1 MPPDHDA
8 AYTRT
13 VTVLLMSAYTFNSMD
28 RSIISI
34 IAAPLKADLLLS
46 DTQLGLL
53 GGTAFAALY
62 ALGGIPIA
70 RLAERVS
77 RVNVIAAALLLWSA
91 LTSLCAAAGG
101 FISLLVIRAGV
112 GLAEAGCSPPAH
124 SLISDYHPPAERA
137 SALSVYSCGISL
149 GYILAAL
156 VGGYVAEEA
165 GWRAACFA
173 VGVPGVLTALMIKA
187 FVREPPRGRWDG
199 VAGPASSAAIVGAAG
214 TAGSARFSVARELRE
229 LRAVTGALLL
239 NPPVRH
245 MVLGIT
251 LGGFAAYGF
260 YAFVPPYFSRAFGLG
275 YAATGYIAAF
285 TGGVTVGIGI
295 LAGGFVADRLARH
308 RLHWYALVPALG
320 GLVALPLYVLTVS
333 ATDWRTAAAALGAAG
348 FFQYASLGPTFG
360 VVQNA
365 VAAHR
370 RATATALLYIC
381 LSVIALGFGPM
392 FAGWVIDRVADHLFS
407 GGGRIF
413 ETACPGGA
421 AAVHAP
427 PALALVCR
435 STLALATRRG
445 LLVTLVFF
453 AWGAAHYFMAAT
465 GFHRLRPRASVA
477 SSVQSDSM

>member
-1 MPPDHDA
+1 MPPDDSA
-8 AYTRT
+8 AYKCT

-34 IAAPLKADLLLS
+34 IAAPLKADLLLN

-77 RVNVIAAALLLWSA
+77 RVNIITAALLLWSG
-91 LTSLCAAAGG
+91 LTALCAAAGG
-101 FISLLVIRAGV
+101 FISLLAIRAGV
-112 GLAEAGCSPPAH
+112 GVAEAGCSPPAH

-137 SALSVYSCGISL
+137 SALSIYSCGISL
-149 GYILAAL
+149 GYILAAV
-156 VGGYVAEEA
+156 VGGYVAERA
-165 GWRAACFA
+165 GWRAACLA
-173 VGVPGVLTALMIKA
+173 VGGPGVLTALIIKA
-187 FVREPPRGRWDG
+187 VVREPPRGRWDS
-199 VAGPASSAAIVGAAG
+199 VPSAATAC
-214 TAGSARFSVARELRE
+214 TAGSAGFSLAREVRE
-229 LRAVTGALLL
+229 LRAVAGALLS

-251 LGGFAAYGF
+251 LGGLAAYGF

-275 YAATGYIAAF
+275 YATTGYIAAV
-285 TGGVTVGIGI
+285 TGGVTVGFGI

-308 RLHWYALVPALG
+308 RLRWYALVPALG
-320 GLVALPLYVLTVS
+320 GLVALPLYVVAVS
-333 ATDWRTAAAALGAAG
+333 VTDWRVAAGALGAAG

-365 VAAHR
+365 VGAHR

-381 LSVIALGFGPM
+381 LSVIALGLGPM
-392 FAGWVIDRVADHLFS
+392 FAGWAIDRAADYLFS
-407 GGGRIF
+407 GGGGTF
-413 ETACPGGA
+413 ETVCPGGA
-421 AAVHAP
+421 AATSAP
-427 PALALVCR
+427 AALALVCR

-445 LLVTLVFF
+445 LLITLVFF
-453 AWGAAHYFMAAT
+453 AWGAAHYFIAAA
-465 GFHRLRPRASVA
+465 GFERSGAERANVRPG
-477 SSVQSDSM
+477 